1 MLGRCCA
8 GGVLGGGCA
17 SVLLLV
23 FTHSGVAMM
32 ARHADSTSMVI
43 ALIAMGLCLRLIP
56 QAAGF
61 GARCR
66 GLLVLVMANALTTG
80 VGLYLIGEQMQPM
93 TRAVSLAGSL
103 LFFGMLSGGYVL
115 WRDEVLRRL
124 RVSSRP

>member
-1 MLGRCCA
+1 
-8 GGVLGGGCA
+8 
-17 SVLLLV
+17 
-23 FTHSGVAMM
+23 
-32 ARHADSTSMVI
+32 
-43 ALIAMGLCLRLIP
+43 
-56 QAAGF
+56 
-61 GARCR
+61 
-66 GLLVLVMANALTTG
+66 MANALTTG